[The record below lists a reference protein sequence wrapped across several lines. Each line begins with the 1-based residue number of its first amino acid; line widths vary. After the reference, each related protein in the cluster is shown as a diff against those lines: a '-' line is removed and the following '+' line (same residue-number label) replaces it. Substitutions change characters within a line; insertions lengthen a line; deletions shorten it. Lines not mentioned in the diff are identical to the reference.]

1 MAPPRSRLLA
11 KLDTAIATAG
21 HPIEARCLRAERAG
35 LLARQGQLEAAR
47 TAIDELTA
55 QLAWAPNP
63 ALRAW
68 LALAEGL
75 HGYYSALGRGA
86 QAQVEQAYQLACDG
100 PSMPRLQA
108 LAAAWLANMAFAN
121 DDMPRMAR
129 LVREALDTAAT
140 EHHAARARAAL
151 VAGYAYHFA
160 AAGERAQPWYEAAR
174 RHAIAEG
181 DETQLSALMHN
192 QAWMRAS
199 QARLALLF
207 GADAVPGS
215 AEPGLAMAPTV
226 DDAVAQA
233 LMGAESIGHYD
244 AGIGTASLGS
254 LVPMLRAQVLT
265 AQGRWPDALALFES
279 HFEAARGDGLE
290 RQLPCLLAD
299 RAWCEWQLGQTRKAQ
314 ALVAAAEQALQHDCD
329 TDDRAMA
336 QARLAQVCSALGDA
350 AAAQR
355 HRAAAEQDHR
365 AHCEQQLRIAALLDA
380 ALAGVEP
387 AAV

>member
-1 MAPPRSRLLA
+1 MSAAARSRLMA
-11 KLDTAIATAG
+11 KLDAAIVSAAN
-21 HPIEARCLRAERAG
+21 PIERKCLRAERAG
-35 LLARQGQLEAAR
+35 LLARQGQLEAAK
-47 TAIDELTA
+47 AVIDEMNA
-55 QLAWAPNP
+55 QLAWQPNT

-86 QAQVEQAYQLACDG
+86 QASIEQAYMLAQG
-100 PSMPRLQA
+100 FGALKRLHA

-121 DDMPRMAR
+121 DDMPRMAA
-129 LVREALDTAAT
+129 LLREALDTALP
-140 EHHAARARAAL
+140 EHHGARARAAL

-160 AAGERAQPWYEAAR
+160 ADAAHAQPWYEASR

-181 DETQLSALMHN
+181 DETHLSALMHN

-207 GADAVPGS
+207 DAGGV
-215 AEPGLAMAPTV
+215 AAAQN
-226 DDAVAQA
+226 DAASHA

-265 AQGRWPDALALFES
+265 AQGKWAEALTLFDSHFDAALAE
-279 HFEAARGDGLE
+279 GLT
-290 RQLPCLLAD
+290 RLAPCLLAD
-299 RAWCEWQLGQTRKAQ
+299 RAWCEWHSGQAQKAQ
-314 ALVAAAEQALQHDCD
+314 ALVAAAEQALVQPCD

-336 QARLAQVCSALGDA
+336 TARLAQVYAAFGDP

-355 HRAAAEQDHR
+355 HR
-365 AHCEQQLRIAALLDA
+365 DA
-380 ALAGVEP
+380 ALAHHAAHREQQQRITALLDQALAGLEP
-387 AAV
+387 AQV